1 MIEPGKDKNE
11 DTIKEAKSRMNW
23 IEHEGK
29 AILYEDYTNLQGPE
43 IADLVPLITQIT
55 LEENYKDI
63 LLLLDLRNSFANK
76 DATDAFGESGKISKS
91 LLKKTAALGITG
103 LKKIL
108 LNAVNRISSVEARAF
123 NSEEEAKEWLI
134 K

>member
-1 MIEPGKDKNE
+1 M
-11 DTIKEAKSRMNW
+11 
-23 IEHEGK
+23 
-29 AILYEDYTNLQGPE
+29 
-43 IADLVPLITQIT
+43 
-55 LEENYKDI
+55 
-63 LLLLDLRNSFANK
+63 LLDLRNSFANK

-91 LLKKTAALGITG
+91 LLKKTAVLGITG